1 MKIEPGTV
9 VKLKTETGPA
19 IGFVKG
25 PAHYDVKN
33 TETGEFITKRE
44 PVTLV
49 YVPGVGDAMAWPRN
63 ILAEEPPCPVCSAT
77 TWYWRGDDPLYPDEI
92 LCVSCSPPTL
102 TKQEIRRA
110 AEEIVE
116 LLTKKDSR
124 FASFNDILDEWC
136 KQEWPWIQKR
146 LLNLWLLMVCQTGDY
161 EDILFPPADDTRGE
175 T

>member
-1 MKIEPGTV
+1 MTIEPGTV

-44 PVTLV
+44 LFTLV

-63 ILAEEPPCPVCSAT
+63 ILAEEPSCPVCSAT
-77 TWYWRGDDPLYPDEI
+77 TWYWRGEDPLFPDEI
-92 LCVSCSPPTL
+92 LCASCRPPLL

-110 AEEIVE
+110 GEEIIE
-116 LLTKKDSR
+116 LLVNKDSR
-124 FASFNDILDEWC
+124 FTIFKDVFDEWC
-136 KQEWPWIQKR
+136 EHDWPWIQKK
-146 LLNLWLLMVCQTGDY
+146 LLSLWLFLLIDKDEY
-161 EDILFPPADDTRGE
+161 EDTLFPPADQT
-175 T
+175 